1 MNANFRGLILFAAFF
16 VVLFAASPAY
26 AYLDPGTGS
35 MMVQVLL
42 AAVAAAGV
50 SISIFWGRLRTF
62 FHRVFGRKDDKGE

>member
-1 MNANFRGLILFAAFF
+1 MNANFRGLILFVGLFM
-16 VVLFAASPAY
+16 VLFAASPAY

-50 SISIFWGRLRTF
+50 SISIFWDRLRTF